1 MLHANAN
8 PTNLTPQQALAA
20 VLADLQRGGVTDIPG
35 DVAGLGWAEPIPA
48 VVLTA
53 PVQAQLAAAAPV
65 AAPSAP
71 SAIET
76 QRPAAPKP
84 QQALQKSAQQA
95 PKARPAVQINP
106 AEMVHT
112 VPGTAPFWVV
122 LSAQLPQAPKVWFTP
137 AEAKLWQNMLAA
149 IGITEA
155 PSLLVLHGAAAS
167 DGALPAEAEDALSV
181 YLKAQLLAQ
190 NAPLVLAL
198 GARALQALGGHAHTA
213 AELGNKPFYLF
224 DEGGGK
230 SRLLALY
237 HPHILLRQPLLK
249 RPAWQTLLSLQAEL
263 RTLR

>member
-1 MLHANAN
+1 MQHADAI
-8 PTNLTPQQALAA
+8 TLTPQQALAA

-35 DVAGLGWAEPIPA
+35 DVAGLGWEKPIPA
-48 VVLTA
+48 VVLNK
-53 PVQAQLAAAAPV
+53 AQPEAAAPST
-65 AAPSAP
+65 SAP
-71 SAIET
+71 AET
-76 QRPAAPKP
+76 PR
-84 QQALQKSAQQA
+84 LA
-95 PKARPAVQINP
+95 PKAQQPQQESERASSKAVKPRAGVQINP
-106 AEMVHT
+106 AEMVHA

-149 IGITEA
+149 IGVTEA
-155 PSLLVLHGAAAS
+155 PSLLILHGAAAS
-167 DGALPAEAEDALSV
+167 DGALPADAEEALSV

-190 NAPLVLAL
+190 SAPLVLAL
-198 GARALQALGGHAHTA
+198 GARALQALGGHGHTA

-224 DEGGGK
+224 EEGGRK